1 MSIISNQHSGDIDAL
16 LVERETR
23 GLQFIV
29 GFRCF
34 AVSVMVGIHFFVGKS
49 VFEKIFVAALTGI
62 VFVTSAWFAVLLRR
76 RRRLRFIGVFG
87 AALDSVI
94 LAALPPIWYASVGG
108 SEISPAYMLKS
119 PTHLAMA
126 FSFVIINCFAA
137 RALYPLI
144 ITVSVALT
152 KIAIFFYAAADPRV
166 VFSENFVRSAFEKAV
181 SLNFY
186 FTPILIF
193 VLSGLLLSLFLL
205 QARRTIVE
213 AVTLERATQQLRRY
227 FSPNIFTTVAGLES
241 TTLEKGKRSPVAVL
255 FADIRGFTAMSETT
269 PPEEVV
275 EFLSAYHARMTA
287 CIFTF
292 GGTLDKFIGDGIMA
306 TFGTPHPLP
315 DDADR
320 AVQAGLAMKRELIAF
335 NQERAAR
342 GLAPIGQGIG
352 IHFGEAVVGNIG
364 SEERLE
370 YTAIG
375 DAVNLASRIEGSCK
389 ALGEEF
395 VISEALATRLT
406 TSVRLKNLGK
416 TPLRGKTEPVQLF
429 AVLNDDS
436 EQ

>member
-1 MSIISNQHSGDIDAL
+1 
-16 LVERETR
+16 
-23 GLQFIV
+23 
-29 GFRCF
+29 
-34 AVSVMVGIHFFVGKS
+34 
-49 VFEKIFVAALTGI
+49 
-62 VFVTSAWFAVLLRR
+62 
-76 RRRLRFIGVFG
+76 
-87 AALDSVI
+87 
-94 LAALPPIWYASVGG
+94 
-108 SEISPAYMLKS
+108 MLKS

-375 DAVNLASRIEGSCK
+375 DVVNLASRIEGSCK